1 MTESRSDVL
10 KVVVGERNFAPH
22 RELFESLL
30 PAGVDTS
37 WHAAFD
43 EAALVADLADADVYV
58 GGRVTPAMARAG
70 SGLRLVLTGGAGT
83 DKVSFDDLPV
93 HTEVANTFHHEDSIA
108 EYIAAA
114 VVTVRRDLLV
124 QDAALRQGSWA
135 SAVYRDGVPQPQ
147 TLRGAMIGYV
157 GFGHIGRRTADLMG
171 AFGARA
177 CAVTGSGRVSDA
189 SGLEWYGDTADLGRL
204 MTESDVVVVSAPLTS
219 STTGMIDAA
228 QLRRLGA
235 SGVLVNVGRGP
246 LVVERDLFEALRDG
260 VIGGAAIDV
269 WYRYPTAGDHADP
282 SELPFGELPNV
293 LMTPHI
299 SGVTRDTFIGR
310 VHDITDNIS
319 RLRSGREILRVVSRP
334 QSASATV

>member
-1 MTESRSDVL
+1 MAESHSGGGGL

-22 RELFESLL
+22 RDLFESLL
-30 PAGVDTS
+30 PVGVDTS

-43 EAALVADLADADVYV
+43 EAALVTDLADADVYI
-58 GGRVTPAMARAG
+58 GGRVTPSMARAG
-70 SGLRLVLTGGAGT
+70 SRLRLVLTGGAGT
-83 DKVSFDDLPV
+83 DKVSFDDLPA
-93 HTEVANTFHHEDSIA
+93 HTLVANTFHHEDSIA

-114 VVTVRRDLLV
+114 AVTVRRDLLV
-124 QDAALRQGSWA
+124 QDAALRQGVWA

-147 TLRGAMIGYV
+147 TLRGAMVGYV
-157 GFGHIGRRTADLMG
+157 GFGHIGRRTADLLG

-177 CAVTGSGRVSDA
+177 CAVTGSGRVADD
-189 SGLEWYGDTADLGRL
+189 SGLEWHGDTTDLGRL

-228 QLRRLGA
+228 HLRRLGP

-246 LVVERDLFEALRDG
+246 LVVEQDLFEALQDG
-260 VIGGAAIDV
+260 VIGGAAVDV
-269 WYRYPTAGDHADP
+269 WYRYPTAGDEAAP
-282 SELPFGELPNV
+282 SDLPFAELPNV

-299 SGVTRDTFIGR
+299 SGVTRDTFVGR

-319 RLRSGREILRVVSRP
+319 RLLAGRDILRVVTPS
-334 QSASATV
+334 